1 MRYAI
6 LDATG
11 TVCGIVF
18 GPDDWTPPAA
28 GASQLVASD
37 TANPGDV
44 YADGVFTTPATPGGD

>member
-18 GPDDWTPPAA
+18 GPDDWTPPAD
-28 GASQLVASD
+28 GSSQLVASD

-44 YADGVFTTPATPGGD
+44 YADGVFTTPGAPQ